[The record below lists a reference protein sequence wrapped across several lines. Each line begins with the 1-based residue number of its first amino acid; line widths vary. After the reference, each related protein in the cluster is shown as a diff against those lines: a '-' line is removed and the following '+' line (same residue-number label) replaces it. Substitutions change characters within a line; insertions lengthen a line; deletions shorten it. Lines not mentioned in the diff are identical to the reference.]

1 MKRMAF
7 QDLKGH
13 DPLYQDGM
21 TPSTVHKPLTLPSTL
36 QSSECQLKKKKK
48 KKMKLRRYIN
58 RQLSQWALG
67 TQDDSHS

>member
-13 DPLYQDGM
+13 DPLYQEGM

-36 QSSECQLKKKKK
+36 QSSECQLKKKKEK
-48 KKMKLRRYIN
+48 DEAT
-58 RQLSQWALG
+58 ALHQQTAVPVG
-67 TQDDSHS
+67 TGNTG

>member
-13 DPLYQDGM
+13 DPLYQEGM

-48 KKMKLRRYIN
+48 EKDEAT
-58 RQLSQWALG
+58 ALHQQTAVPVG
-67 TQDDSHS
+67 TGNTG

>member
-13 DPLYQDGM
+13 DPLYQEGM

-36 QSSECQLKKKKK
+36 QSSECQFKKKKEK
-48 KKMKLRRYIN
+48 DEAM
-58 RQLSQWALG
+58 ALHQQTAVPVG
-67 TQDDSHS
+67 TGNTG

>member
-13 DPLYQDGM
+13 DPLYQEGM

-36 QSSECQLKKKKK
+36 QSSECQLKKKKEK
-48 KKMKLRRYIN
+48 DEAM
-58 RQLSQWALG
+58 ALHQQTAVPVG
-67 TQDDSHS
+67 TGNTG